1 MWWASSD
8 QLRCREQK
16 RVSQRAGNSAWR
28 LKCWPALQ
36 TCQPSFSP
44 SPSVSLS
51 QRVRRRQTTIFCTC
65 VHMPTARRL
74 WGALTKTT
82 QEQSRERVGKG
93 KVVLVLAPHSRVF
106 TDSENTSR
114 AGQFVWN
121 GSPTARRGGTSR
133 TANS

>member
-1 MWWASSD
+1 MLACPAD
-8 QLRCREQK
+8 L
-16 RVSQRAGNSAWR
+16 
-28 LKCWPALQ
+28 PALLQ
-36 TCQPSFSP
+36 
-44 SPSVSLS
+44 SLS
-51 QRVRRRQTTIFCTC
+51 LSVPLSACAEETDHDILYMCT
-65 VHMPTARRL
+65 HMPTARRL